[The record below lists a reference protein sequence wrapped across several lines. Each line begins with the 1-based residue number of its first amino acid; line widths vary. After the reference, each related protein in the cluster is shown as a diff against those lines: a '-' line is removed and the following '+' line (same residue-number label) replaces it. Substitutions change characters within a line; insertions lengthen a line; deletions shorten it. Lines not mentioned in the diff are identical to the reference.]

1 MPMTLADAEREIGVL
16 KNIVAGLMRTNATL
30 TTRIDALEKRGA
42 DLERL
47 IAGINQFGSMFAGL
61 AQNQT
66 AVKNPAKK
74 WEPV

>member
-30 TTRIDALEKRGA
+30 TTRIDALEKREV

-47 IAGINQFGSMFAGL
+47 ALAAEDIAKAQHGPFGGK
-61 AQNQT
+61 Q
-66 AVKNPAKK
+66 
-74 WEPV
+74 